1 MGETPMRRR
10 LLRLFAIATL
20 VAGAFCA
27 ALAIPDAR
35 AQRIP
40 PEGREI
46 IDNMSRSER
55 RAFRKLDR
63 EERRAYILNLLKKR
77 GIVVEPPK
85 ETGGDEKRR
94 GPNPKVLA
102 TIDGY
107 LPPTAITPEVR
118 MMVGKN
124 SGGDKDRAVEIQKAR
139 GVTET
144 GLTPDFID
152 GGDCPEIDSETWAI
166 DYSHKRAWAALH
178 KGIDIPQPEGTPIR
192 AVADGTVVGK
202 FENRRNRKGIE
213 IMLRD
218 TPEQTGLPFW
228 TYSQY
233 THMLAMSPLSIGEK
247 VRMGDEVGQTSNTG
261 KMGRRVRRDALHF
274 AILYAGAGLVGGW
287 PLRRAERRV
296 LDGPQRLLPDER
308 PVRFEIAGGTRRGRK
323 ENPRSLYAERR
334 RLRAGRYQTYLAL
347 HVRIKGFFGK
357 QLTGTHKVLL

>member
-1 MGETPMRRR
+1 MRRR

-166 DYSHKRAWAALH
+166 DYSGKRAWAALH

-213 IMLRD
+213 IMLRH

-247 VRMGDEVGQTSNTG
+247 VRMGDEIGQTSNTG
-261 KMGRRVRRDALHF
+261 EMGRRVRRDALHF
-274 AILYAGAGLVGGW
+274 AILYAEGPGWSADGRFVAPKDGYWMDPNAFYRMKGPYDSKSLAELDEEEKKIPVPYMRKDGGFVPADTKRIW
-287 PLRRAERRV
+287 PYTCE
-296 LDGPQRLLPDER
+296 
-308 PVRFEIAGGTRRGRK
+308 
-323 ENPRSLYAERR
+323 
-334 RLRAGRYQTYLAL
+334 
-347 HVRIKGFFGK
+347 
-357 QLTGTHKVLL
+357 